1 MAFIGNIFGFHKT
14 GRIEAQRLGEISEQT
29 AKEGEARPIVWGI
42 ARPIKG
48 NVIFMSK
55 PIKEMVK
62 TYVGSGGKGGKKKQ
76 YQDVE
81 HVYRYY
87 AIRVCEGP
95 ITGFRRIWRNNKLVY
110 DARKGSSWG
119 QNNNAAFLKIAK
131 LYTGGWDQ
139 MPDPSIE
146 SFKGVGNV
154 PAFRG
159 TAYIVVNK
167 EDLTELG
174 GAVPQYTFEVVRK
187 YGEIITSR
195 PYQIYEHD
203 AMHTANQI
211 QNVYQKWPP
220 SINESL
226 SPKIKIL
233 NIDKKRIVQYSEY
246 FAPVEDYLK
255 PVLSISEINKKRV
268 VHYSEYEMKPE
279 QIVSKLSVVSIEKR
293 RAAGYLNYVIPDEE
307 IRTLASIVTINKKKV
322 KV

>member
-14 GRIEAQRLGEISEQT
+14 GRMEAQRLGEISEQT

-48 NVIFMSK
+48 NIIFMSK

-62 TYVGSGGKGGKKKQ
+62 TYVGSGGKGGRKKQ

-110 DARKGSSWG
+110 DARKGSQWG
-119 QNNNAAFLKIAK
+119 QENNAAFLKIAK

-174 GAVPQYTFEVVRK
+174 GAIPQYTFEVVRK
-187 YGEIITSR
+187 YGEVITSR
-195 PYQIYEHD
+195 PYQLYDHESITTDIRTTSVEQ
-203 AMHTANQI
+203 T
-211 QNVYQKWPP
+211 WPP
-220 SINESL
+220 YFEDYLMPRIGVSSIKKIRKVQYTALYLEEEPIES
-226 SPKIKIL
+226 SISVTS
-233 NIDKKRIVQYSEY
+233 IDKKRVVRYSSY
-246 FAPVEDYLK
+246 SAK
-255 PVLSISEINKKRV
+255 PESIQSNIAVSSILKKRV
-268 VHYSEYEMKPE
+268 VGYVDYKITQEYIESD
-279 QIVSKLSVVSIEKR
+279 IAITSI
-293 RAAGYLNYVIPDEE
+293 
-307 IRTLASIVTINKKKV
+307 KKERV
-322 KV
+322 

>member
-1 MAFIGNIFGFHKT
+1 
-14 GRIEAQRLGEISEQT
+14 
-29 AKEGEARPIVWGI
+29 
-42 ARPIKG
+42 
-48 NVIFMSK
+48 
-55 PIKEMVK
+55 MVK

-110 DARKGSSWG
+110 DARAGSEWG

-146 SFKGVGNV
+146 SFRGVGNV

-174 GAVPQYTFEVVRK
+174 GAIPQYTFEVVRK
-187 YGEIITSR
+187 YGEVITSR
-195 PYQIYEHD
+195 PYELYDHESITTDIRTTSLKQ
-203 AMHTANQI
+203 T
-211 QNVYQKWPP
+211 WPP
-220 SINESL
+220 YFEDRLIPRIGVSSIK
-226 SPKIKIL
+226 KIRK
-233 NIDKKRIVQYSEY
+233 VQYTAIFLDE
-246 FAPVEDYLK
+246 EDINTAIS
-255 PVLSISEINKKRV
+255 VSSIEKVRVAGGEKKATIKDDMSTPITVSSILKKRV
-268 VHYSEYEMKPE
+268 VGYVDYKMPQEH
-279 QIVSKLSVVSIEKR
+279 INTNIAITSI
-293 RAAGYLNYVIPDEE
+293 
-307 IRTLASIVTINKKKV
+307 KKERV
-322 KV
+322 

>member
-29 AKEGEARPIVWGI
+29 AKEGEARPIIWGI

-48 NVIFMSK
+48 NIIFMSK

-62 TYVGSGGKGGKKKQ
+62 TYVGSGGKGGRKKQ

-203 AMHTANQI
+203 AMSIKIATKHIEYYEPPKTDFIEYLGAPQI
-211 QNVYQKWPP
+211 
-220 SINESL
+220 SITSIK
-226 SPKIKIL
+226 KIKKVRYSTLAIDEAISP
-233 NIDKKRIVQYSEY
+233 NIAVSSIDKKRVASYSTH
-246 FAPVEDYLK
+246 P
-255 PVLSISEINKKRV
+255 
-268 VHYSEYEMKPE
+268 
-279 QIVSKLSVVSIEKR
+279 
-293 RAAGYLNYVIPDEE
+293 VIPEAMNSK
-307 IRTLASIVTINKKKV
+307 ISVSSIFKEQVAWYIDYSIKTEAITSDIAITSIKKERV
-322 KV
+322 

>member
-29 AKEGEARPIVWGI
+29 AKEGEARPIIWGI

-48 NVIFMSK
+48 NIIFMSK

-62 TYVGSGGKGGKKKQ
+62 TYVGSGGKGGRKKQ

-174 GAVPQYTFEVVRK
+174 GAIPQYTFEVVRK
-187 YGEIITSR
+187 YGEVITSR
-195 PYQIYEHD
+195 PYQLYDHETITTD
-203 AMHTANQI
+203 IRTTSLKQ
-211 QNVYQKWPP
+211 VWPP
-220 SINESL
+220 YFEDHLTPRIGVSSIEKKRVVQYSTFNIDPEYMTPTISV
-226 SPKIKIL
+226 SS
-233 NIDKKRIVQYSEY
+233 IDKKRVVRQSNYSAQPESLQNNIT
-246 FAPVEDYLK
+246 VS
-255 PVLSISEINKKRV
+255 SILKKRV
-268 VHYSEYEMKPE
+268 VGYVDYKIPQEH
-279 QIVSKLSVVSIEKR
+279 IDTNIAITSI
-293 RAAGYLNYVIPDEE
+293 
-307 IRTLASIVTINKKKV
+307 KKERV
-322 KV
+322 

>member
-1 MAFIGNIFGFHKT
+1 MAFIGRIFGFHKT

-110 DARKGSSWG
+110 DARKGSKWG

-203 AMHTANQI
+203 AMRSTI
-211 QNVYQKWPP
+211 KTSSVTYYEPP
-220 SINESL
+220 KTDFVEFMRAPNIAVSSIKKIRKVLYSSIAIDESMNNNIAI
-226 SPKIKIL
+226 SS
-233 NIDKKRIVQYSEY
+233 IDKKRVVKYSKY
-246 FAPVEDYLK
+246 SFDDNMNSNISVSSITKKQVAWYIDYPIK
-255 PVLSISEINKKRV
+255 PESISNNIAITSIKKERV
-268 VHYSEYEMKPE
+268 
-279 QIVSKLSVVSIEKR
+279 
-293 RAAGYLNYVIPDEE
+293 
-307 IRTLASIVTINKKKV
+307 
-322 KV
+322 

>member
-29 AKEGEARPIVWGI
+29 AKEGEARPIIWGI

-48 NVIFMSK
+48 NIIFMSK

-174 GAVPQYTFEVVRK
+174 GAIPQYTFEVVHK
-187 YGEIITSR
+187 YGEVITSR
-195 PYQIYEHD
+195 PYQLYDHESITTDIRTTSVEQ
-203 AMHTANQI
+203 T
-211 QNVYQKWPP
+211 WPP
-220 SINESL
+220 YFEDYLMPRIGVSSIKKIRKVQYTALYLEEEPIES
-226 SPKIKIL
+226 SISVTS
-233 NIDKKRIVQYSEY
+233 IDKKRVVRYSSY
-246 FAPVEDYLK
+246 SAK
-255 PVLSISEINKKRV
+255 PESIQSSISVSSILKKRV
-268 VHYSEYEMKPE
+268 VGYVDYKITQEYIESD
-279 QIVSKLSVVSIEKR
+279 IAITSI
-293 RAAGYLNYVIPDEE
+293 
-307 IRTLASIVTINKKKV
+307 KKERV
-322 KV
+322 

>member
-29 AKEGEARPIVWGI
+29 AKEGEARPIIWGS

-48 NVIFMSK
+48 NIIFMSK

-110 DARKGSSWG
+110 EARKGSSWG

-146 SFKGVGNV
+146 SFKGVG
-154 PAFRG
+154 
-159 TAYIVVNK
+159 
-167 EDLTELG
+167 
-174 GAVPQYTFEVVRK
+174 
-187 YGEIITSR
+187 
-195 PYQIYEHD
+195 
-203 AMHTANQI
+203 
-211 QNVYQKWPP
+211 
-220 SINESL
+220 
-226 SPKIKIL
+226 
-233 NIDKKRIVQYSEY
+233 
-246 FAPVEDYLK
+246 
-255 PVLSISEINKKRV
+255 
-268 VHYSEYEMKPE
+268 
-279 QIVSKLSVVSIEKR
+279 
-293 RAAGYLNYVIPDEE
+293 
-307 IRTLASIVTINKKKV
+307 
-322 KV
+322 

>member
-29 AKEGEARPIVWGI
+29 AKEGEARPIIWGI

-48 NVIFMSK
+48 NIIFMSK

-62 TYVGSGGKGGKKKQ
+62 TYVGSGGKGGRKKQ

-195 PYQIYEHD
+195 PYELYDNEAITTD
-203 AMHTANQI
+203 IRTASLKQ
-211 QNVYQKWPP
+211 VWPP
-220 SINESL
+220 YFEDHLIPRIGISSIE
-226 SPKIKIL
+226 
-233 NIDKKRIVQYSEY
+233 KKRVVQYSEY
-246 FAPVEDYLK
+246 DAPVEDYLT
-255 PVLSISEINKKRV
+255 PAISIVSIDKKRV
-268 VHYSEYEMKPE
+268 VRYSSYSAKPE
-279 QIVSKLSVVSIEKR
+279 SIQSSISVSSILKKRVVGYVDYKIPQEYIEPDIAITSI
-293 RAAGYLNYVIPDEE
+293 
-307 IRTLASIVTINKKKV
+307 KKERV
-322 KV
+322 